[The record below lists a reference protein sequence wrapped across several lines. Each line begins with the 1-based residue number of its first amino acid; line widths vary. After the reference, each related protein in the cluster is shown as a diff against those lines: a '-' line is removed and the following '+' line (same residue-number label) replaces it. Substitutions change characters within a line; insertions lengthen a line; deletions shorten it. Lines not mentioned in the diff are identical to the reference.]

1 MRSLMPGLITSSY
14 YLELET
20 TTTRVVL
27 GVFIRASNSQ
37 YACYA
42 YYSSSTTT
50 VAMHVHMHIMHRLL
64 H

>member
-1 MRSLMPGLITSSY
+1 MPGLITSSY

-37 YACYA
+37 RG
-42 YYSSSTTT
+42 
-50 VAMHVHMHIMHRLL
+50 MHVMHTTLVVLL
-64 H
+64 L